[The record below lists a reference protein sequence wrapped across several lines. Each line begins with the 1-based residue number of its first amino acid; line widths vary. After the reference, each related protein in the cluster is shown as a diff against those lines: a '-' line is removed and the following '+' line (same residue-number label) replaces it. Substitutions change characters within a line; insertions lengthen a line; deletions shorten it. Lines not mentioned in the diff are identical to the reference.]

1 MYASIQSENGM
12 SCIHNNEKVLAK
24 KTQFVKAQK
33 YVKTSHYY
41 AGLYIGIVNL

>member
-1 MYASIQSENGM
+1 MYASIQCENGM

-24 KTQFVKAQK
+24 KAQFAKAQK

-41 AGLYIGIVNL
+41 AGLCIVIVNL